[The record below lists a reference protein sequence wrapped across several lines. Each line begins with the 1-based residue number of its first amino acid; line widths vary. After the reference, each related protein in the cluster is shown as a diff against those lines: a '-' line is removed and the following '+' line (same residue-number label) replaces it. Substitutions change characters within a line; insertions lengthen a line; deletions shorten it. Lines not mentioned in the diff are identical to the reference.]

1 MRPLPPEPAGYPT
14 FARYAYP
21 PNELGYCGPTDVA
34 GPDLGGHAREF
45 DGAWPYLVEIAEAAG
60 IEDPLDEEVVRT
72 YWIGG
77 RLLDAVD
84 PDRLLARLRTAFT
97 GQVTGLLGE
106 LTAAPAVLAHHS
118 FHVLV
123 VYPWIRF
130 LERDPATPL
139 QILQECRIRWG
150 TVASVD
156 DEYAV
161 VTSPPLTYEAGVI
174 GLGAPVTQTVRWR
187 KHGAALAPAPAPG
200 GVIAAHWDW
209 ICATLSESECAD
221 LQAATRI
228 TIELVNAVR

>member
-45 DGAWPYLVEIAEAAG
+45 DGAWPYLAEIAEAAG
-60 IEDPLDEEVVRT
+60 IEDPLDEEVVHT

-84 PDRLLARLRTAFT
+84 PDRLLARLRAAFT

-106 LTAAPAVLAHHS
+106 LTAVPAVLAHHS

-130 LERDPATPL
+130 LER
-139 QILQECRIRWG
+139 
-150 TVASVD
+150 
-156 DEYAV
+156 
-161 VTSPPLTYEAGVI
+161 
-174 GLGAPVTQTVRWR
+174 
-187 KHGAALAPAPAPG
+187 
-200 GVIAAHWDW
+200 
-209 ICATLSESECAD
+209 
-221 LQAATRI
+221 
-228 TIELVNAVR
+228 